1 MSGHWKLSL
10 KWKGFCTVRFDRS
23 CDTNVLVI
31 HNKKGL
37 DPRISVEG
45 VPLVHTDESTCVHP
59 STPLQNRNMQSA
71 PCCHVPCSWWH
82 LHWTQLWSSLLLC
95 SCVYTTLQRS
105 WKLKQIPWSD
115 TYIGGGGGGGGGAPP
130 PGPQPPPPPNHH
142 CKVVR

>member
-1 MSGHWKLSL
+1 MSSHWKLSL

-71 PCCHVPCSWWH
+71 PCCHVPCS
-82 LHWTQLWSSLLLC
+82 
-95 SCVYTTLQRS
+95 
-105 WKLKQIPWSD
+105 
-115 TYIGGGGGGGGGAPP
+115 
-130 PGPQPPPPPNHH
+130 
-142 CKVVR
+142 